1 MRLSAAGVCFFASA
15 ALALALAPVE
25 FAVGRFSFER
35 PAEWKWEVPASS
47 MRKAELSVPG
57 GESGSAEVTFFHFG
71 PGEGG
76 GLQANVDRWFA
87 QFGNSNTGQREVA
100 VGETRIVFVE
110 AEGTFQSG
118 MPGGPTTPLE
128 NQALRGAILEDTQGG
143 DVFVKMT
150 GPAPVVH
157 SVWPLFDEM
166 VRAAAAKRTPAPAP

>member
-1 MRLSAAGVCFFASA
+1 VRLAAGVVGFLASA
-15 ALALALAPVE
+15 VLAWALSPVE
-25 FAVGRFSFER
+25 FAVGRFLFER

-47 MRKAELSVPG
+47 MRKAQLSVAG
-57 GESGSAEVTFFHFG
+57 DEEGSAEIVFFHFG

-87 QFGNSNTGQREVA
+87 QFGNSNTAQHEVV
-100 VGETRIVFVE
+100 VGRTRIVFVE

-128 NQALRGAILEDTQGG
+128 NQALRGAILEDAEGG

-150 GPAPVVH
+150 GPAPVVKGA
-157 SVWPLFDEM
+157 WPRFDQM
-166 VRAAAAKRTPAPAP
+166 VRAAASNPAPTPLP